1 MSAVSPDIPVQP
13 RVAVSS
19 GLGRDAVLVSVCTL
33 ISRITGFVR
42 VVATAA
48 VLGTGVLADVYQT
61 ANMIPNL
68 LFELVAG
75 GVLQAVLVPSF
86 VAARREHGDSGL
98 TEATR
103 AMCGVVVGGLTLLT
117 IAGMVLAPV
126 ISHLMVLSEPNTALA
141 HDKIGLMVPMVL
153 TFVPQLLCYG
163 FATVTQAALNARGRY
178 VAAALA
184 PAVNNIVVVAA
195 CIAFRAT
202 RTGDGVVGLH
212 LTTWQF
218 LLIAGGTT
226 LGVVAFSLTPAFA
239 LNAVGVSWWPSW
251 NPHHPAVRN
260 LRGSFGWMTLSI
272 VSTLVPTTAALAL
285 GNGAAGGVAVFMYAF
300 AFFVLPHA
308 LIAVTLA
315 TTLGPRVAE
324 GWQGGRVREV
334 RSAIDGAMKAAVP
347 LLTLAAAGMVA
358 LAWPLTRLVANFGQ
372 TASQGEAPIAHTL
385 AAFGPG
391 LIGYGIAFVMLRV
404 LFVLGEV
411 RDASLLMVISA
422 IVGVVVMAVL
432 SRSMAE
438 SDRAAALAIGYG
450 SSQVVG
456 AVLLSIRVHRL
467 TRAMSL
473 SRSAGLLV
481 EAAIAGSVGCGA
493 MWIVEHL
500 LDPLQPPP
508 LLGFLAG
515 GTAGVLAFTGVMV
528 MARGRDLWSW
538 LPRPG

>member
-1 MSAVSPDIPVQP
+1 MSAVSPEAPVQA
-13 RVAVSS
+13 RVTVST

-86 VAARREHGDSGL
+86 VAARREGGDRGL

-103 AMCGVVVGGLTLLT
+103 AMCGIVVGGLALLT
-117 IAGMVLAPV
+117 MAGMLLAPV
-126 ISHLMVLSEPNTALA
+126 ISRLMVLSEPDSALA
-141 HDKIGLMVPMVL
+141 EDKIGLMVPMVL

-163 FATVTQAALNARGRY
+163 FATVTQAALNARGRF

-184 PAVNNIVVVAA
+184 PAVNNVVVVAA

-202 RTGDGVVGLH
+202 REGDGVVGLH

-218 LLIAGGTT
+218 LLVAGGTT
-226 LGVVAFSLTPAFA
+226 LGVVAFSLTPALA
-239 LNAVGVSWWPSW
+239 LNAVGVSWFPSW
-251 NPHHPAVRN
+251 NPHHPAVRT

-285 GNGAAGGVAVFMYAF
+285 GNGAEGGVAVFMYAF

-308 LIAVTLA
+308 LIAFTLA

-324 GWQGGRVREV
+324 GWQAGRVREV
-334 RSAIDGAMKAAVP
+334 RSAIDTAMKAAVP

-358 LAWPLTRLVANFGQ
+358 LAWPLTRLVANVGQ
-372 TASQGEAPIAHTL
+372 TASQGQAPIAHTL

-391 LIGYGIAFVMLRV
+391 LIGYGIAFVVLRV

-411 RDASLLMVISA
+411 RTASLLMVVSA
-422 IVGVVVMAVL
+422 AVGVIVMVVL
-432 SRSMAE
+432 SMTMAPG
-438 SDRAAALAIGYG
+438 DRAAALAIGYG

-456 AVLLSIRVHRL
+456 AVLLSVRLHRL

-473 SRSAGLLV
+473 SRSAGLLLEALLAGAAAAGAMYLV
-481 EAAIAGSVGCGA
+481 EA
-493 MWIVEHL
+493 L
-500 LDPLQPPP
+500 LAPTDPSPV
-508 LLGFLAG
+508 LGFFLG
-515 GTAGVLAFTGVMV
+515 GVAGVAAFTAVMTL
-528 MARGRDLWSW
+528 ARGRDLWGW
-538 LPRPG
+538 VRR